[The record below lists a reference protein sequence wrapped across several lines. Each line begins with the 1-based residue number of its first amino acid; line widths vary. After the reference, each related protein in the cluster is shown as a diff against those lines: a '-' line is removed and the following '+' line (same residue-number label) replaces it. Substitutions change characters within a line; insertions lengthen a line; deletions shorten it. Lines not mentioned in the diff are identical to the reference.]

1 MEGQFQRGKREVDAC
16 AMTLALRG
24 PDIHLGNT
32 RSASK
37 INQVLTREFD
47 FYVVVFGFI
56 IFCFFVLQK
65 RKNVFAINNTIHTT
79 NTIHTRI

>member
-37 INQVLTREFD
+37 INQVLT
-47 FYVVVFGFI
+47 YLILAVSPQG
-56 IFCFFVLQK
+56 
-65 RKNVFAINNTIHTT
+65 RKK
-79 NTIHTRI
+79 